1 MLHLLNATNNLD
13 EVVFANRNKAYGAY
27 QIRKQ
32 YDATVTR
39 SLIIVLSAFV
49 ILFFI
54 GLMSKSPKPI
64 KLTTTTDDF
73 VKWTETVIDIP
84 IVDIPESQVQQATA
98 GGSSNNQSYE
108 ITTDKKVVQHVVS
121 NPTTAFSSSN
131 LTGKIIGN
139 GFNPLSSLPGKINAT
154 ATSGTTSI
162 TVVELM
168 PMFNNGNGELS
179 SYLENNMVY
188 PDRARA
194 AQVTGKVVVSFLVDV
209 NGKVSD
215 VLVEQGIGFG
225 CDEEA
230 VRVIENMPP
239 WKPAIQNGA
248 AKAVRMR
255 LPIEFRLN

>member
-13 EVVFANRNKAYGAY
+13 EVVFANRNKEYGAY

-32 YDATVTR
+32 YDATITR
-39 SLIIVLSAFV
+39 AMFIVISSFV

-54 GLMSKSPKPI
+54 ALISKSTMPI
-64 KLTTTTDDF
+64 NLTTTADE
-73 VKWTETVIDIP
+73 VVQWTETVIDIP
-84 IVDIPESQVQQATA
+84 SIEIPENQVQQSTS
-98 GGSSNNQSYE
+98 GGSNNDQSYE
-108 ITTDKKVVQHVVS
+108 ITPDRKVVQQVVS
-121 NPTTAFSSSN
+121 NPTTTFSSSN
-131 LTGKIIGN
+131 LTGKIMGN

-154 ATSGTTSI
+154 ASPGTSSI

-179 SYLENNMVY
+179 SYLENNMIY
-188 PDRARA
+188 PDRART

-215 VLVEQGIGFG
+215 VVVEQGIGFG

-230 VRVIENMPP
+230 VRVIENMPT

>member
-1 MLHLLNATNNLD
+1 MLHLLTATNNLD

-39 SLIIVLSAFV
+39 ALFIVLSSFL

-64 KLTTTTDDF
+64 KLTTTADDV
-73 VKWTETVIDIP
+73 VKWVATEIDIP
-84 IVDIPESQVQQATA
+84 IIDLPVNQMYQPEA
-98 GGSSNNQSYE
+98 GGSSTNESYE
-108 ITTDKKVVQHVVS
+108 ITTDKKVVQNVVT
-121 NPTTAFSSSN
+121 NPVSAFTSSN

-139 GFNPLSSLPGKINAT
+139 AFNPLSSLPGKITAT
-154 ATSGTTSI
+154 ATPGTSSI
-162 TVVELM
+162 TIVELM
-168 PMFNNGNGELS
+168 PVFNNGNGELGT
-179 SYLENNMVY
+179 YLENNIVY

-194 AQVTGKVVVSFLVDV
+194 ALVTGKVVVSFDVDE

-215 VLVEQGIGFG
+215 VVVEQGIGFG

-239 WKPAIQNGA
+239 WKPAIQNGSP
-248 AKAVRMR
+248 KAVRMR